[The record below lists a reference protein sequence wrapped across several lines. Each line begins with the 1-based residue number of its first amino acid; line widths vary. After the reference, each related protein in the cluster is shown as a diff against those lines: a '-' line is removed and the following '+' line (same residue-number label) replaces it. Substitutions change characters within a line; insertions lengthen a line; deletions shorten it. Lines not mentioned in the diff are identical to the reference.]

1 VDALLISFILAAL
14 GEWGDK
20 TQLLALA
27 FGLRFGRPGPVLAG
41 VAVGALLNALLA
53 AAGGMLVH
61 GYITLRATSLLVA
74 VAMIYAGVAG
84 LIAPKKPDLAENW
97 KTGPFV
103 TTAVCFFLLEFGDKT
118 QFITF
123 GVSAQ
128 YGAMLLAAAGATL
141 GVLASSAPAVLIGPQ
156 LDRMVPAK
164 AIRIGAAILFLLAGF
179 YVAVS
184 ALRLI

>member
-1 VDALLISFILAAL
+1 
-14 GEWGDK
+14 
-20 TQLLALA
+20 
-27 FGLRFGRPGPVLAG
+27 
-41 VAVGALLNALLA
+41 LLNALLA

-61 GYITLRATSLLVA
+61 GFITLRATSLLVA

-156 LDRMVPAK
+156 LDRMVPA
-164 AIRIGAAILFLLAGF
+164 RRSG
-179 YVAVS
+179 S
-184 ALRLI
+184 ARRFCSCSPASTLR